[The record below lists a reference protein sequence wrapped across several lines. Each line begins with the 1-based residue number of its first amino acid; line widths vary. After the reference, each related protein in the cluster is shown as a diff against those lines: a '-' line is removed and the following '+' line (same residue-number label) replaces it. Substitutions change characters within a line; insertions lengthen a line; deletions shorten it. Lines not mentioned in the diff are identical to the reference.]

1 MKTIKFITIF
11 IFLIL
16 INKQANS
23 IENKIVLKID
33 NEIIT
38 SLDVKK
44 EARYLIALNPNTKN
58 LSKDQILSLIHI

>member
-1 MKTIKFITIF
+1 MKTIKLISIF

-16 INKQANS
+16 SKNQANS
-23 IENKIVLKID
+23 IENKIILKID

-44 EARYLIALNPNTKN
+44 KLVI
-58 LSKDQILSLIHI
+58 